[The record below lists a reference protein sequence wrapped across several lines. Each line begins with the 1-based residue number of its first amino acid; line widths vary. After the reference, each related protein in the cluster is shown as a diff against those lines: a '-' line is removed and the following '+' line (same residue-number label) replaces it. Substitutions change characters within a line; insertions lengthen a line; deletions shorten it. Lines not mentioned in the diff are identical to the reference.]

1 MKKIKFFGWG
11 VMALSVHGAEVMREA
26 FRAFSEVTDSAPDDT
41 SAGHTVPAAII
52 RNLSRLLFS
61 YPASMGITWWN
72 VVDGGAASGESSR
85 P

>member
-1 MKKIKFFGWG
+1 
-11 VMALSVHGAEVMREA
+11 MALSVHGAEVMSEDY
-26 FRAFSEVTDSAPDDT
+26 RAFSEVTDSAPDDT
-41 SAGHTVPAAII
+41 SVGHTVPAAII